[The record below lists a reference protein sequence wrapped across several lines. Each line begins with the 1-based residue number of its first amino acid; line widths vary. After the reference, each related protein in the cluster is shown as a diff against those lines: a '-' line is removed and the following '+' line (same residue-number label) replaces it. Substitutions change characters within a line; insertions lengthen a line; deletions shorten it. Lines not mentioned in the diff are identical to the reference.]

1 MNENEPLK
9 LHLPETELKN
19 VTTETMGSITRPTDD
34 DIRNALDEQGLG
46 IEERPKKRRGRPKK
60 GDQIVDSEAEEKKKQ
75 EIEEQ
80 VKDLMCVVEYGMG
93 FLAERLPNPIPPA
106 QLEIEA
112 VTKSLTRVLKKYGD
126 KVLDYAP
133 EIALLG
139 SVAFFVVPRTMKPKN
154 ERARE

>member
-1 MNENEPLK
+1 MSENEPLRLK
-9 LHLPETELKN
+9 LPESELKN
-19 VTTETMGSITRPTDD
+19 VTSETMGSITRPSDE
-34 DIRNALDEQGLG
+34 DIRNLLDEQTVSD
-46 IEERPKKRRGRPKK
+46 EQPKKRRGRPKK
-60 GDQIVDSEAEEKKKQ
+60 SGQVVDEEAEAKRKQ

-112 VTKSLTRVLKKYGD
+112 VTKSLTRVMKKYGD

-154 ERARE
+154 ERA